1 MPSTPRAAVYLRV
14 STDRQDCANQLPD
27 IDRYLAAR
35 GWPLTKRYTDT
46 GISGSTERRP
56 ALDDLVKDARRRK
69 FDVLVVWRLDRLGRN
84 LRHLVTLIDEL
95 TTLGIA
101 FVTLAEGIDATTPAG
116 KLQLHIL
123 AAIAEFERARVGER
137 VRASHIRARAAGR
150 HIGRP
155 GHRLT
160 DNDLTRTAGLSTR
173 AAAKALGVS
182 PALVHRLRAE
192 RSETLRQHEATFA
205 PVLVGSADLEPAV
218 QNHLTS

>member
-1 MPSTPRAAVYLRV
+1 V

-27 IDRYLAAR
+27 LERYVAAR
-35 GWPLTKRYTDT
+35 GWAITKHYTDT

-56 ALDDLVKDARRRK
+56 ALDELVKDARRRR

-84 LRHLVTLIDEL
+84 LRHLILLLDEL
-95 TTLGIA
+95 HALGIA

-116 KLQLHIL
+116 RLQLHVL

-137 VRASHIRARAAGR
+137 VRAAHARARAAGR

-155 GHRLT
+155 GHRVT
-160 DNDLTRTAGLSTR
+160 DADLARTAGLTIR
-173 AAAKALGVS
+173 AAAKVLRVS

-192 RSETLRQHEATFA
+192 RSRTVASDDAHDGTESEAVCDVGAAVHEQTALSPSETK
-205 PVLVGSADLEPAV
+205 
-218 QNHLTS
+218 